1 MERFRKGTPTGMH
14 DMFGDEICVG
24 DVLKEVGTG
33 IEREV
38 GMYKELLDSQGL
50 NVARKG
56 LWDGRRYEVIRK
68 AEMPVDA
75 ENVVKVIDAEP
86 EKPAETPQ
94 IVVENKAEEVPQAV
108 EADNAE
114 EAGETPEELQEEK
127 APEAAEEDK
136 AESFPFAVLTD
147 EMLVHELR
155 NRGFRGRVEK
165 VVTISYEL

>member
-1 MERFRKGTPTGMH
+1 MARFRKGTPTGMH

-24 DVLKEVGTG
+24 DVLKKVGTG
-33 IEREV
+33 AEREV
-38 GMYKELLDSQGL
+38 GMYMELLDSQGL

-56 LWDGRRYEVIRK
+56 TWDGGQYEVLRK
-68 AEMPVDA
+68 AETPVDA

-94 IVVENKAEEVPQAV
+94 VVVENRGEEAPEEVV
-108 EADNAE
+108 EN
-114 EAGETPEELQEEK
+114 
-127 APEAAEEDK
+127 K

-155 NRGFRGRVEK
+155 NRGFRGRLEK

>member
-1 MERFRKGTPTGMH
+1 MARFRKGTPTGMH

-33 IEREV
+33 IEGEV
-38 GMYKELLDSQGL
+38 GIDRELLDSHGL
-50 NVARKG
+50 DVARKG
-56 LWDGRRYEVIRK
+56 LWDGSRYEVIRK
-68 AEMPVDA
+68 AETPVDA

-94 IVVENKAEEVPQAV
+94 ISVENRSEEGS
-108 EADNAE
+108 EKR
-114 EAGETPEELQEEK
+114 QEEK
-127 APEAAEEDK
+127 AEEAPEEVVENK

-155 NRGFRGRVEK
+155 NRGFRGRLEK

>member
-1 MERFRKGTPTGMH
+1 MARFRKGTPTGMH

-24 DVLKEVGTG
+24 DVLKRVGTG
-33 IEREV
+33 AEREV
-38 GMYKELLDSQGL
+38 GMYMELLDPQGL

-56 LWDGRRYEVIRK
+56 VWDGSQYEVIRK
-68 AEMPVDA
+68 AETPVDA

-94 IVVENKAEEVPQAV
+94 IVVENR
-108 EADNAE
+108 
-114 EAGETPEELQEEK
+114 GEDAPEEQKAQTEE
-127 APEAAEEDK
+127 
-136 AESFPFAVLTD
+136 FPFEVLTD

-155 NRGFRGRVEK
+155 NRGFRGRLEK

>member
-1 MERFRKGTPTGMH
+1 MARFRKGSPTGMH

-24 DVLKEVGTG
+24 DVLKRVGTG
-33 IEREV
+33 AEREV
-38 GMYKELLDSQGL
+38 GMYMGLLDSQGL
-50 NVARKG
+50 NIARKG
-56 LWDGRRYEVIRK
+56 SWDGSQYEAIRK
-68 AEMPVDA
+68 AEMPVEA

-94 IVVENKAEEVPQAV
+94 IVVESRGEDAPEV
-108 EADNAE
+108 AE
-114 EAGETPEELQEEK
+114 EAKEGPEMAPEEEQKAQTEE
-127 APEAAEEDK
+127 
-136 AESFPFAVLTD
+136 FPFAALTD

>member
-1 MERFRKGTPTGMH
+1 MARFRKGTPTGMH

-38 GMYKELLDSQGL
+38 GMYMELLDSHGL
-50 NVARKG
+50 NIARKG
-56 LWDGRRYEVIRK
+56 LWDGSRYEVIRK
-68 AEMPVDA
+68 AETPVDA

-94 IVVENKAEEVPQAV
+94 ISVENRSEEGSEERQEEKAEEAPEEVVENK
-108 EADNAE
+108 D
-114 EAGETPEELQEEK
+114 
-127 APEAAEEDK
+127 
-136 AESFPFAVLTD
+136 ESFPFAVLTD

-155 NRGFRGRVEK
+155 NRGFRGRLEK

>member
-1 MERFRKGTPTGMH
+1 MARFRKGTPTGMH

-38 GMYKELLDSQGL
+38 GMYMELLDSEGL

-68 AEMPVDA
+68 AETPVDA

-94 IVVENKAEEVPQAV
+94 ISVENRGEEAPEVAQEAKESPEMTEMAPGEEQKAQAEE
-108 EADNAE
+108 
-114 EAGETPEELQEEK
+114 
-127 APEAAEEDK
+127 
-136 AESFPFAVLTD
+136 FPFAVLTD

-155 NRGFRGRVEK
+155 NRGFRGRLEK

>member
-1 MERFRKGTPTGMH
+1 
-14 DMFGDEICVG
+14 MFGNEICVG

-38 GMYKELLDSQGL
+38 GMYMELLDSHGL
-50 NVARKG
+50 NIARKG
-56 LWDGRRYEVIRK
+56 LWDGSRYEVIRK
-68 AEMPVDA
+68 AETPVDA
-75 ENVVKVIDAEP
+75 ENVVKAIYTEP

-94 IVVENKAEEVPQAV
+94 ISVENRGEEAPEVAQEAKEVPEMAPEEVVEN
-108 EADNAE
+108 
-114 EAGETPEELQEEK
+114 
-127 APEAAEEDK
+127 K

-155 NRGFRGRVEK
+155 NRGFRGRLEK